1 MQYNRFYPDRFQLST
16 SAWGPGFDKKK
27 LSAFMTPQILSVGLE
42 DLIRSPPTAS
52 LPLNTDAQG
61 GIGFALLPNNYLN
74 GVGIVAENFF
84 IGSSLE
90 VSAKSRGDVI
100 SQLLLVRIHSSTLHL
115 PRFFG
120 PDVNI
125 TTGKE

>member
-1 MQYNRFYPDRFQLST
+1 MQYNRFYPVRFQLST

-42 DLIRSPPTAS
+42 DLIRSPPTGS

-61 GIGFALLPNNYLN
+61 GIGFALLPNNHLN

-90 VSAKSRGDVI
+90 VSAKSRDVI
-100 SQLLLVRIHSSTLHL
+100 CQLWFVRMQLYL

-120 PDVNI
+120 PDFNI

>member
-1 MQYNRFYPDRFQLST
+1 MQYDRFYPGRFQLST

-42 DLIRSPPTAS
+42 DLIRSPPTGS

-61 GIGFALLPNNYLN
+61 GIGFALLPNNHLN
-74 GVGIVAENFF
+74 GVGSVAENFF
-84 IGSSLE
+84 IGSLLE
-90 VSAKSRGDVI
+90 VSAKSRDVI
-100 SQLLLVRIHSSTLHL
+100 SQLWLVRMQLHL

>member
-1 MQYNRFYPDRFQLST
+1 MQYDRFYPGRFQLST

-27 LSAFMTPQILSVGLE
+27 LSAFMTLQILSVGLE
-42 DLIRSPPTAS
+42 DLIRSPPTGS

-61 GIGFALLPNNYLN
+61 GIGFAVLPNNHLN

-84 IGSSLE
+84 SGSLLE
-90 VSAKSRGDVI
+90 VSAKSRDVI
-100 SQLLLVRIHSSTLHL
+100 SQLWLVRMQLHL

>member
-1 MQYNRFYPDRFQLST
+1 
-16 SAWGPGFDKKK
+16 
-27 LSAFMTPQILSVGLE
+27 MTLQILSVGLE

-61 GIGFALLPNNYLN
+61 GIGFALLPNNHLN

-90 VSAKSRGDVI
+90 VSAKSRDVI
-100 SQLLLVRIHSSTLHL
+100 CQLWLVRMPSSTILHL
-115 PRFFG
+115 TRFFG
-120 PDVNI
+120 PDVDI

>member
-1 MQYNRFYPDRFQLST
+1 MKYNRFYPDRFQLST

-27 LSAFMTPQILSVGLE
+27 LSAFMTHQILSVGLE

-61 GIGFALLPNNYLN
+61 GIGFALLPNNHLN

-84 IGSSLE
+84 IGSLLE
-90 VSAKSRGDVI
+90 V
-100 SQLLLVRIHSSTLHL
+100 Q
-115 PRFFG
+115 
-120 PDVNI
+120 
-125 TTGKE
+125 

>member
-1 MQYNRFYPDRFQLST
+1 MQNNRFYPDRFQLST

-27 LSAFMTPQILSVGLE
+27 LSAFMTLQILSVGLE

-52 LPLNTDAQG
+52 LPSNTDAQVG
-61 GIGFALLPNNYLN
+61 TGFALLPNNHLN
-74 GVGIVAENFF
+74 GVAIVAEKFF
-84 IGSSLE
+84 IRSSLE

-100 SQLLLVRIHSSTLHL
+100 SQLWFVRMHSSTLHL
-115 PRFFG
+115 SRFFG

-125 TTGKE
+125 TAGKE

>member
-16 SAWGPGFDKKK
+16 SAWGPGLDKKK
-27 LSAFMTPQILSVGLE
+27 LSAFMTLQILSVGLE
-42 DLIRSPPTAS
+42 DLIRSPPTGS

-61 GIGFALLPNNYLN
+61 GIGFALLPNNHLN

-84 IGSSLE
+84 SGSLLE

-100 SQLLLVRIHSSTLHL
+100 SQLWLVRMHSSTLHL
-115 PRFFG
+115 LIFCG
-120 PDVNI
+120 HDVNI